1 MVISIRS
8 FIAVAV
14 LALVGG
20 CSAANPQPRPSA
32 VSHMDVAQKK
42 AYIHGAESTMKIFH
56 AAALDLR
63 SRGKFESQ
71 EELAGEVKRYVDL
84 HVKPIVGDFEAGNS
98 LDTRIEIAK
107 LQLLCGVVYLELED
121 YWEALKLLR
130 EMEKRYGDQPDL
142 LSATIDRS
150 DIGFGTIED
159 GMRRLEEQLFSE
171 AVVLPPPSLRH

>member
-8 FIAVAV
+8 FIT
-14 LALVGG
+14 LALLALTYG
-20 CSAANPQPRPSA
+20 CSTATPRPSTSA
-32 VSHMDVAQKK
+32 VSHMDVTQKM
-42 AYIHGAESTMKIFH
+42 AYIHGAESTMKVFH
-56 AAALDLR
+56 AAAMDLR
-63 SRGKFESQ
+63 SRGKLQSQ

-84 HVKPIVGDFEAGNS
+84 HVEPIVDDFEASNS

-130 EMEKRYGDQPDL
+130 EMENRYGDQPDV
-142 LSATIDRS
+142 LSASIDRN

-171 AVVLPPPSLRH
+171 AVVIPPPSLRH